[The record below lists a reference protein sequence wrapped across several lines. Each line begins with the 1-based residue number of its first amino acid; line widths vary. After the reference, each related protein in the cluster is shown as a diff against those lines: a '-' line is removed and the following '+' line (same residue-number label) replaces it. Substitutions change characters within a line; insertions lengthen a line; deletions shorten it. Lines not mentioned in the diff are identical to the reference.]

1 MKICCLFFALLLL
14 AAVAPASA
22 APSVK
27 LAQAALGNI
36 FVAGEPIVIPVHA
49 GQGNLRW
56 SVRDFFGAEIASGAT
71 PTSGET
77 TRLQLPI
84 QTLGY
89 FTLQITAE
97 EGAQGVA
104 EAHTV
109 FAIVPPPPVQTGR
122 ASPFGVMTHFAKGWP
137 TDIIPLI
144 ERAGIRHVRDEQ
156 PWRQVERQRAQYAFP
171 PRLSAYMSE
180 LAAHH
185 LDPLILLAFSN
196 PLYDGDQTPFSDAGR
211 AGYAAYARAVAQHYA
226 PAVSA
231 VEIWNEYNGSFCAG
245 PCRSDRP
252 SYYASMLQESYK
264 SLKAANPSL
273 TVLGGAAV
281 PIPLDYFGKLFAKGA
296 LDSMDAVVIHPYRR
310 QPEGVEEQINSLRQ
324 LMGRYGT
331 PKPIWVTEFSDL
343 PDMRKS
349 RDDVARYLVRMSTL
363 LLAAKTDR
371 IYWYLMRDYQ
381 EFTGLGLVRDETDPL
396 GRYTPTPAYAAY
408 ATLIHQL
415 EGASFVRREA
425 SDPSTRIYLFA
436 NGKRE
441 IRVLWSTMPAA
452 TYEVPSEI
460 PLRRISMMGDE
471 RLLMPRN
478 GRVAVALDQNPF
490 YLVGAAP

>member
-1 MKICCLFFALLLL
+1 MKTRSFFFALLLL
-14 AAVAPASA
+14 AAVTPVDS

-27 LAQAALGNI
+27 LAQTALGNI
-36 FVAGEPIVIPVHA
+36 FVAGESIVIPVHG

-56 SVRDFFGAEIASGAT
+56 NIRDFFGVEIASGAT

-77 TRLQLPI
+77 TLLQLPI
-84 QTLGY
+84 PTLGY
-89 FTLQITAE
+89 FTLQIAAE
-97 EGAQGVA
+97 DDAQGAA
-104 EAHTV
+104 EARTV
-109 FAIVPPPPVQTGR
+109 LAIVPPPSQTGR

-144 ERAGIRHVRDEQ
+144 EKAGIRHVRDEQ

-180 LAAHH
+180 LTAHH
-185 LDPLILLAFSN
+185 LDPLIVLAFSN

-226 PAVSA
+226 PSVSA

-252 SYYASMLQESYK
+252 AYYDSMLQESYK

-281 PIPLDYFGKLFAKGA
+281 PVPLDYLGKLFEKGA
-296 LDSMDAVVIHPYRR
+296 LDAMDAVVIHPYRR
-310 QPEGVEEQINSLRQ
+310 QPEGVEEQIDSLRR
-324 LMGRYGT
+324 LMARYGT
-331 PKPIWVTEFSDL
+331 PKPIWATEFGDL
-343 PDMRKS
+343 GDMRKS

-363 LLAAKTDR
+363 LLGAKTDR

-396 GRYTPTPAYAAY
+396 GRYTPAPAYAAY

-415 EGASFVRREA
+415 DGASFVRREP
-425 SDPSTRIYLFA
+425 SDPATRIYLFA
-436 NGKRE
+436 DGKRE
-441 IRVLWSTMPAA
+441 IHVLWSALPGA
-452 TYEVPSEI
+452 TYEVASEI
-460 PLRRISMMGDE
+460 PLRRVSMMGDE

-478 GRVAVALDQNPF
+478 GRVTVALDQNPF
-490 YLVGAAP
+490 YLVGTAP